1 MYRPLTDAEIRQLEH
16 QGCRADEWAAVR
28 VADAFRPETV
38 AMVRFCGDVRLGEF
52 GRPVELAPGVRV
64 PSGVTRAVLSD
75 CTVGDGCLV
84 RDVGCY
90 LHGYRLDD
98 GAMVMNCG
106 TLSADA
112 DAEFGMDGAMAEAS
126 DEVPRR
132 VAACDGLQAP
142 MAALML
148 TGSPAAVAMR
158 RLAARR
164 AVAWASEERN
174 VIGRGAVVANTVR
187 LVNTYVG
194 DSCEVNGA
202 SALTECALL
211 STDEAPVWVG
221 AGVIAEDTVVGAGS
235 TLDGATRLY
244 NCYVGDYIRM
254 RGVQASRR
262 CFFAE
267 TPPDHG
273 TPEAPAQR
281 LDADGWTPERPAF
294 RRMTPMAYDAA
305 VSGGEADD
313 EACGGYLRSLLDA
326 YTLTPAGEL
335 VVDEAMK
342 VNPDAKEKP
351 ELMRY
356 GMQIVMPKAYGSL
369 TYYGKGPGENYID
382 RNHGD
387 RLGVYDAKVADQYW
401 GYIRP
406 QESGNKTEVRYWQV
420 KDEYGRGLEFYATA
434 PMECSTLSYLASD
447 LDDGWDKDAH
457 QSHSGDLTP
466 RDFSVVKVAARQR
479 GLACEDSWG
488 AIPLPQYRMP
498 YQDYDFTYVI
508 RPL

>member
-1 MYRPLTDAEIRQLEH
+1 
-16 QGCRADEWAAVR
+16 
-28 VADAFRPETV
+28 
-38 AMVRFCGDVRLGEF
+38 
-52 GRPVELAPGVRV
+52 
-64 PSGVTRAVLSD
+64 
-75 CTVGDGCLV
+75 
-84 RDVGCY
+84 
-90 LHGYRLDD
+90 
-98 GAMVMNCG
+98 
-106 TLSADA
+106 
-112 DAEFGMDGAMAEAS
+112 
-126 DEVPRR
+126 
-132 VAACDGLQAP
+132 
-142 MAALML
+142 
-148 TGSPAAVAMR
+148 MR

-326 YTLTPAGEL
+326 YTLTPAG
-335 VVDEAMK
+335 
-342 VNPDAKEKP
+342 
-351 ELMRY
+351 MR
-356 GMQIVMPKAYGSL
+356 GDLLPRSAD
-369 TYYGKGPGENYID
+369 GPGEWVAPGGRLMPRSLWDAWNEDLATGYYATFVEAASALD
-382 RNHGD
+382 DLRAMQADCLWAWAYD
-387 RLGVYDAKVADQYW
+387 RLL
-401 GYIRP
+401 R
-406 QESGNKTEVRYWQV
+406 RY
-420 KDEYGRGLEFYATA
+420 GLDT
-434 PMECSTLSYLASD
+434 
-447 LDDGWDKDAH
+447 
-457 QSHSGDLTP
+457 LTP
-466 RDFSVVKVAARQR
+466 DDVAAILR
-479 GLACEDSWG
+479 G
-488 AIPLPQYRMP
+488 
-498 YQDYDFTYVI
+498 
-508 RPL
+508 

>member
-1 MYRPLTDAEIRQLEH
+1 MRSVALPGFSVALPVISVTAPVFPVALPVISGADCAKTLSAYPVFECLVLFLPIEKERENRLTMYRPLTDVEIRQLEH

-158 RLAARR
+158 RLAARK

-326 YTLTPAGEL
+326 YTLTPAG
-335 VVDEAMK
+335 
-342 VNPDAKEKP
+342 
-351 ELMRY
+351 MR
-356 GMQIVMPKAYGSL
+356 GDLLPRSAD
-369 TYYGKGPGENYID
+369 GPGEWVAPGGRLMPRSLWDAWNEDLATGYYATFVEAASALD
-382 RNHGD
+382 DLRAMQADCLWAWAYD
-387 RLGVYDAKVADQYW
+387 RLL
-401 GYIRP
+401 R
-406 QESGNKTEVRYWQV
+406 RY
-420 KDEYGRGLEFYATA
+420 GLDT
-434 PMECSTLSYLASD
+434 
-447 LDDGWDKDAH
+447 
-457 QSHSGDLTP
+457 LTP
-466 RDFSVVKVAARQR
+466 DDVAAILR
-479 GLACEDSWG
+479 G
-488 AIPLPQYRMP
+488 
-498 YQDYDFTYVI
+498 
-508 RPL
+508 

>member
-98 GAMVMNCG
+98 GAVVMNCG

-126 DEVPRR
+126 DDTPRR

-148 TGSPAAVAMR
+148 TESPAAVAMR

-174 VIGRGAVVANTVR
+174 VVGRGAVVANTVR

-194 DSCEVNGA
+194 DACEVNGA
-202 SALTECALL
+202 SALNECALL

-235 TLDGATRLY
+235 TLDGAARLY
-244 NCYVGDYIRM
+244 NCYVGEYIRV
-254 RGVQASRR
+254 RGVQAARR

-273 TPEAPAQR
+273 TPEIPALR

-294 RRMTPMAYDAA
+294 RRMTPMAYDEA
-305 VSGGEADD
+305 VSDVGPGD
-313 EACGGYLRSLLDA
+313 ETCGAYLRTLLDA
-326 YTLTPAGEL
+326 YMLTPAG
-335 VVDEAMK
+335 
-342 VNPDAKEKP
+342 
-351 ELMRY
+351 MR
-356 GMQIVMPKAYGSL
+356 GDLLPRSAD
-369 TYYGKGPGENYID
+369 GPGEWVAPGGRLMPRSLWDAWTEDLAAGYYATFAEAASALD
-382 RNHGD
+382 DLRAMQADCLWAWTYD
-387 RLGVYDAKVADQYW
+387 RLLRRYGLDTLTPDDVAD
-401 GYIRP
+401 IL
-406 QESGNKTEVRYWQV
+406 
-420 KDEYGRGLEFYATA
+420 RG
-434 PMECSTLSYLASD
+434 
-447 LDDGWDKDAH
+447 
-457 QSHSGDLTP
+457 
-466 RDFSVVKVAARQR
+466 
-479 GLACEDSWG
+479 
-488 AIPLPQYRMP
+488 
-498 YQDYDFTYVI
+498 
-508 RPL
+508 